1 MMGKTLDNLMAELS
15 PQRRKRVE
23 DRAAALIAEV
33 KSLQAL
39 RQAHKLTQ
47 QAMAKKLGVNQ
58 NSVSRL
64 EQRSDMLLSTLRDY
78 VHKLGGELELTAKF
92 PGHRPVRIGGLADIV
107 QPRRGAASA
116 KRRSNEA
123 MAPHRAVATKHR
135 PIRKPRTAVAR

>member
-1 MMGKTLDNLMAELS
+1 MGKTLDNLMAELS

-23 DRAAALIAEV
+23 DRAATLIAEV

-39 RQAHKLTQ
+39 RHAHSLTQ

-92 PGHRPVRIGGLADIV
+92 PGQEPVKIGGLADIV
-107 QPRRGAASA
+107 RQRRAAASV
-116 KRRSNEA
+116 KRRSGLA
-123 MAPHRAVATKHR
+123 TAAHRVVPSKQK
-135 PIRKPRTAVAR
+135 PIRKSSTSAAR